1 MTVPPG
7 ASRRFCDKWQGA
19 CVEVLVHPMT
29 SRDLNPIRERR
40 ATPLLATLALALLA
54 AACGGGGGSKK
65 TDSYARGTQ
74 VQEQCCENLKGPDRD
89 QCLQKIVKVG
99 DPEVAKT
106 EVNQQQYAC
115 VVEHF
120 VCDPASG
127 HATQPSAQ
135 AQMDCL
141 QDLE

>member
-1 MTVPPG
+1 
-7 ASRRFCDKWQGA
+7 
-19 CVEVLVHPMT
+19 MT
-29 SRDLNPIRERR
+29 SRDLHPIRERR
-40 ATPLLATLALALLA
+40 ATPLLATVALALLA

-89 QCLQKIVKVG
+89 QCLQKIVRVG

-106 EVNQQQYAC
+106 EVNQRQYTC

-120 VCDPASG
+120 VCDAASG

-141 QDLE
+141 QDLQ